1 MGAIGVAETSDYKLD
16 RIRFRHR
23 RCVALPLSPVGSG
36 EDFLRIRV
44 EAAKFFMD
52 DTESESMIS
61 QSIFKA
67 YDIRGVIGK
76 TLDAD
81 VARSIGRAFGS
92 EVRAQGGD
100 AVVVARDGRLSGPE
114 LVGALAD
121 GLRAA
126 GVDVVDVGMV
136 PTPVGYFAASVPL
149 ALSGG
154 ERRVDS
160 CIVVTGSHNPPDYN
174 GFKMVLRGA
183 AIYGDQIQ
191 GLYKRIVDARFETG
205 NGSYERY
212 DVADQYVERIVGDI
226 RLARP
231 LKLVVDAGNGVAGP
245 LATRLF
251 KALGC
256 ELVEL
261 FTDIDGNFPNHHP
274 DPAHPENLQDV
285 IAKLKTT
292 DAEIGFAFDGDG
304 DRLGVVTKDGQ
315 IIYPDRQLM
324 LFAEEVL
331 SRNPGAQIIY
341 DVKCTRN
348 LAQWVREKGGE
359 PLMWKTGH
367 SLVKAKLRET
377 GAPLA
382 GEMSGHVFFKDR
394 WYGFDDGLYT
404 GARLLEILARAADPS
419 ALLNGLPNAVST
431 PELQLKL
438 DEGENVKL
446 IDKLRADAKFD
457 GADEVVTIDGLRVE
471 YPDGFGLARSSNTTP
486 VVVLRFEA
494 SSDAA
499 LARIQDDFRRA
510 LKAAKPDANLPF

>member
-1 MGAIGVAETSDYKLD
+1 
-16 RIRFRHR
+16 
-23 RCVALPLSPVGSG
+23 
-36 EDFLRIRV
+36 
-44 EAAKFFMD
+44 
-52 DTESESMIS
+52 MIS
-61 QSIFKA
+61 KSIFKA

-81 VARSIGRAFGS
+81 TARSIGRAFGS

-114 LVGALAD
+114 LIQALSD

-126 GVDVVDVGMV
+126 GVDVVNVGMV

-149 ALSGG
+149 QLEGG

-174 GFKMVLRGA
+174 GFKMVLRGS
-183 AIYGDQIQ
+183 AIYGEQIQ
-191 GLYKRIVDARFETG
+191 ALHQRIVDEKFSE
-205 NGSYERY
+205 GSGT
-212 DVADQYVERIVGDI
+212 YVEYDIADDYLQRITSDVK
-226 RLARP
+226 LARP
-231 LKLVVDAGNGVAGP
+231 IKIVVDTGNGVAGG
-245 LATRLF
+245 LAPQLF
-251 KALGC
+251 RKLGC

-261 FTDIDGNFPNHHP
+261 FTEIDGNFPNHHP

-285 IAKLKTT
+285 IRALKET

-331 SRNPGAQIIY
+331 SRNKGAQIIY

-348 LAQWVREKGGE
+348 LAKWVKDKGGE

-404 GARLLEILARAADPS
+404 GARLLEILTRVDDPS
-419 ALLNGLPNAVST
+419 KLLNSLPNSHST

-438 DEGENVKL
+438 EEGENFEL
-446 IDKLRADAKFD
+446 IARLQKNAQFT
-457 GADEVVTIDGLRVE
+457 GADDVVTIDGLRVE

-486 VVVLRFEA
+486 VVVMRFEA
-494 SSDAA
+494 DNDAA
-499 LARIQDDFRRA
+499 LKRIQEDFRRVILA
-510 LKAAKPDANLPF
+510 EKADAKLPF

>member
-1 MGAIGVAETSDYKLD
+1 
-16 RIRFRHR
+16 
-23 RCVALPLSPVGSG
+23 
-36 EDFLRIRV
+36 
-44 EAAKFFMD
+44 
-52 DTESESMIS
+52 MIS

-67 YDIRGVIGK
+67 YDIRGVVGK

-81 VARSIGRAFGS
+81 TARAIGRAFGS

-100 AVVVARDGRLSGPE
+100 AVVIARDGRLSGPD
-114 LVGALAD
+114 LVRALGD
-121 GLRAA
+121 GLCEA

-149 ALSGG
+149 KLPEG
-154 ERRVDS
+154 ERQVDS

-174 GFKMVLRGA
+174 GFKMVLRGK

-191 GLYKRIVDARFETG
+191 ALYQRIVDSRFDAGE
-205 NGSYERY
+205 GSYTKY
-212 DVADQYVERIVGDI
+212 DIADEYVARIVSDVK
-226 RLARP
+226 LARP
-231 LKLVVDAGNGVAGP
+231 LKIVVDTGNGVAGD
-245 LATRLF
+245 LAPRLF
-251 KALGC
+251 KAMGC
-256 ELVEL
+256 EMVEL
-261 FTDIDGNFPNHHP
+261 FTEVDGNFPNHHP

-285 IAKLKTT
+285 IRALKET

-331 SRNPGAQIIY
+331 SRNPGKEIIY

-348 LAQWVREKGGE
+348 LAKWVKEKGGV

-404 GARLLEILARAADPS
+404 GARLLEILSRVADPS
-419 ALLNGLPNAVST
+419 QLLNSLPNSHAT

-438 DEGENVKL
+438 EEGENFALIAKL
-446 IDKLRADAKFD
+446 QKEAKFT
-457 GADEVVTIDGLRVE
+457 GEDEIITIDGLRVE

-486 VVVLRFEA
+486 VVVMRFEA
-494 SSDAA
+494 DNDAA
-499 LARIQDDFRRA
+499 LARIQADFKRVI
-510 LKAAKPDANLPF
+510 LAAKPDAELPF

>member
-1 MGAIGVAETSDYKLD
+1 
-16 RIRFRHR
+16 
-23 RCVALPLSPVGSG
+23 
-36 EDFLRIRV
+36 
-44 EAAKFFMD
+44 
-52 DTESESMIS
+52 MIS
-61 QSIFKA
+61 KSIFKA

-81 VARSIGRAFGS
+81 AARSIGLAFGS

-114 LVGALAD
+114 LIQALSD

-126 GVDVVDVGMV
+126 GVDVVNVGMV

-149 ALSGG
+149 QLEGG

-183 AIYGDQIQ
+183 AIYGETILALHQ
-191 GLYKRIVDARFETG
+191 RIVDENFAE
-205 NGSYERY
+205 GSGTYTEY
-212 DVADQYVERIVGDI
+212 DIADAYLDRIASDVKI
-226 RLARP
+226 ARP
-231 LKLVVDAGNGVAGP
+231 IKIVVDTGNGVAGG
-245 LATRLF
+245 LAPKLF
-251 KALGC
+251 KKLGC

-261 FTDIDGNFPNHHP
+261 FTEIDGNFPNHHP

-285 IAKLKTT
+285 IRALKET

-331 SRNPGAQIIY
+331 SRNKGAQIIY

-348 LAQWVREKGGE
+348 LAKWVKDKGGE

-404 GARLLEILARAADPS
+404 GARLLEILTRVADPS
-419 ALLNGLPNAVST
+419 KLLNSLPNSNST

-438 DEGENVKL
+438 EEGENFEL
-446 IDKLRADAKFD
+446 IARLQQNAKFT
-457 GADEVVTIDGLRVE
+457 GADDIVKIDGLRVE

-486 VVVLRFEA
+486 VVVMRFEA
-494 SSDAA
+494 DSDEA
-499 LARIQDDFRRA
+499 LKRIQEDFRRVIMA
-510 LKAAKPDANLPF
+510 EKPDAKLPF

>member
-1 MGAIGVAETSDYKLD
+1 
-16 RIRFRHR
+16 
-23 RCVALPLSPVGSG
+23 
-36 EDFLRIRV
+36 
-44 EAAKFFMD
+44 
-52 DTESESMIS
+52 MIS

-81 VARSIGRAFGS
+81 AARSIGRAFGS

-114 LVGALAD
+114 LIAALSD

-126 GVDVVDVGMV
+126 GVDVVNVGMV

-149 ALSGG
+149 ALAGG

-183 AIYGDQIQ
+183 AIYGEQIQ
-191 GLYKRIVDARFETG
+191 ALYRRIVEGRFESG
-205 NGSYERY
+205 SGSYADY
-212 DVADQYVERIVGDI
+212 DIADAYIERIVSDVK
-226 RLARP
+226 LARP
-231 LKLVVDAGNGVAGP
+231 VKLVVDTGNGVAGG
-245 LATRLF
+245 LAPRLF

-261 FTDIDGNFPNHHP
+261 FTEIDGNFPNHHP

-285 IAKLKTT
+285 IRALKET

-331 SRNPGAQIIY
+331 SRNKGAQIIY

-348 LAQWVREKGGE
+348 LAKWVRAKGGE

-404 GARLLEILARAADPS
+404 GARLLEILARVADPS
-419 ALLNGLPNAVST
+419 ALLNSLPNSHST

-438 DEGENVKL
+438 EEGENFELIAKL
-446 IDKLRADAKFD
+446 QKNAKFT
-457 GADEVVTIDGLRVE
+457 GADDVITIDGLRVE

-486 VVVLRFEA
+486 VVVMRFEA
-494 SSDAA
+494 DSDAA
-499 LARIQDDFRRA
+499 LARIQDDFRRVILA
-510 LKAAKPDANLPF
+510 EKPDAKLPF